1 MRKLI
6 AALMVAVVGVLNV
19 IAADQLYIDD
29 FSICPGETMQVVI
42 ALNNEQLFTAF
53 QTDLILPEGLTVVQE
68 DEEYLFEL
76 SSRKASDHTIISK
89 MRDDGAIRMVSFSI
103 GVKPYRGNHG
113 ALVIIPLSAAQDFS
127 GSATIELKHSICTTV
142 DGEEYRLEED
152 SCIVQLLSEQI
163 LGDVNGDGI
172 VDVVDVAYLINYV
185 LNGCTRS
192 IHLEN
197 AHMNDDGTLDVA
209 DVTMLINHILGKD

>member
-6 AALMVAVVGVLNV
+6 AALMVTVMGVLNV

-103 GVKPYRGNHG
+103 GVKPYKGNSG
-113 ALVIIPLSAAQDFS
+113 ALVIIPLKADEVFTAP
-127 GSATIELKHSICTTV
+127 ATIELKHSICTTV
-142 DGEEYRLEED
+142 DGVEYRLDGE
-152 SCIVQLLSEQI
+152 SCHVELLEQQI
-163 LGDVNGDGI
+163 KGDVNGDGF
-172 VDVVDVAYLINYV
+172 VDVADVTLLIEYV
-185 LNGCTRS
+185 LNGCIRS
-192 IHLEN
+192 FHYEN
-197 AHMNDDGTLDVA
+197 AHINDDGGLDIA
-209 DVTMLINHILGKD
+209 DVTLLINQILG